1 MEPLDITERPR
12 HGGEARTP
20 RKESSK
26 MSEPRLRKNDGEA
39 LSLALYLAITAPDE
53 VYEMMA
59 VTLAEGIAC
68 GMSQAEV
75 AIAKE
80 KALAMAGK
88 GIAEPTLPTFA
99 TAKCECPLCCSS
111 CGRPELVCSKAPCDD
126 VIRERES

>member
-1 MEPLDITERPR
+1 
-12 HGGEARTP
+12 
-20 RKESSK
+20 
-26 MSEPRLRKNDGEA
+26 MSEPRLLKNDGEA
-39 LSLALYLAITAPDE
+39 LSLALYLAITAPDKARGE
-53 VYEMMA
+53 QA

-99 TAKCECPLCCSS
+99 TAKCGG
-111 CGRPELVCSKAPCDD
+111 CGRPELVCSEAPCDD